1 MQCVNPVNQP
11 MVDCCLSMAA
21 ARGDTHYGHAYRAAA
36 ETLAASEV
44 SVFHCTRAQLRALT
58 ANFDI
63 SPRITVE
70 GFAVDYRFPYP
81 KGQCRNAA
89 NQPLYDVLIAQAK
102 WCYRR
107 PPRHHEQCEHFN
119 EMAAQLMLLDRP
131 LTGHPDRNEFISA
144 GGATIKNFIDEFT
157 ANPLQRPSMR
167 EGGELT
173 RFRFPPLLNVEN
185 EDLYNHLYCYAWNRS
200 EYWPLMEIVGACT
213 ERIHLNKNRQLIPRF
228 TELSDTARQQIMEG
242 LL

>member
-1 MQCVNPVNQP
+1 MQCVNPINQP
-11 MVDCCLSMAA
+11 MVDCCLQKAA
-21 ARGDTHYGHAYRAAA
+21 ERGDTHYGHAYRAAA

-81 KGQCRNAA
+81 KGLCRNAA
-89 NQPLYDVLIAQAK
+89 NQPLYDALVAQAK

-107 PPRHHEQCEHFN
+107 PPNHHEQCVHFN
-119 EMAAQLMLLDRP
+119 EMAAQLMLLETP
-131 LTGHPDRNEFISA
+131 LTASPDRNEFISA
-144 GGATIKNFIDEFT
+144 GGAVVKNFIEEFT
-157 ANPLQRPSMR
+157 ANPQRRPSMR

-200 EYWPLMEIVGACT
+200 EYWTVMGVVGACT
-213 ERIHLNKNRQLIPRF
+213 ERIYLNKNRQLIPRF
-228 TELSDTARQQIMEG
+228 TALPDLIRSQIIEA